1 MTYAGGLPVLYPIAF
16 LNFLILFWIYK
27 ALLVKFYSKTI
38 SFNQDLSNASI
49 VYFKFGVIIHL
60 IMTLFMYTNKD
71 VLQSASLR
79 DYQDQALTSAINEGT
94 SN

>member
-79 DYQDQALTSAINEGT
+79 DYQDQALTTAINEGT